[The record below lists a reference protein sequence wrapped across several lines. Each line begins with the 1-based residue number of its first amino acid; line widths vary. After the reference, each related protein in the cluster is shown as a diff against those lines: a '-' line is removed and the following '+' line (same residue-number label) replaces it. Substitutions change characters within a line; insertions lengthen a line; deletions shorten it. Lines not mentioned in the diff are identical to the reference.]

1 MVEWRQIGGRILAT
15 FALAALLGGCS
26 TYNDLYY
33 VHSVWRPAGASD
45 SGADVYFLTDRKP
58 NPDWL
63 PDNFDR
69 VRGDA
74 SCGVMQVDIPA
85 ARLPGGE
92 ARFAHETGRAA
103 IACGKDLDSFAARIA
118 DAAHARN
125 CNSVLIYVHG
135 FNTGFETAIL
145 RAAQLGNDAQWACA
159 VAAFSWNSA
168 GRRNSGSYEADRAAA
183 IAAEPLFASFLR
195 ALHAKGMQA
204 NIIAH
209 SMGTRLVLGAMV
221 HDHGAD
227 ADEVIFAA
235 PDIGTDAFSTLI
247 DSAWTHFRRLTI
259 YVSNGDVA
267 LAISP
272 RLNHGAARLGRA
284 PGDVRDIHSV
294 DVIDATDAPADVLGH
309 GYYGLSYEMLAD
321 MRLALAG
328 QTAEQ
333 RLAPY
338 QSQPPTLERAD
349 DGTYKLAVTWQR
361 APKIFTR
368 FLRWLAAS
376 IAG

>member
-1 MVEWRQIGGRILAT
+1 MAA
-15 FALAALLGGCS
+15 FALGVLLCGCS
-26 TYNDLYY
+26 SYDNPYY
-33 VHSVWRPAGASD
+33 VHSVWRPADASD
-45 SGADVYFLTDRKP
+45 SRADVYFLTDRKP
-58 NPDWL
+58 NPNWL
-63 PDNFDR
+63 PDKFDR

-74 SCGVMQVDIPA
+74 SCGVIQAALPPA
-85 ARLPGGE
+85 RRPGGE

-103 IACGKDLDSFAARIA
+103 IACGKDLDAFTARIA
-118 DAAHARN
+118 AAAHARQ

-145 RAAQLGNDAQWACA
+145 RAAQLGNDTQWACA
-159 VAAFSWNSA
+159 IAAFSWNSA
-168 GRRNSGSYEADRAAA
+168 GRRDSRSYDADRAAA
-183 IAAEPLFASFLR
+183 AAAEPLFAEFLR
-195 ALHAKGMQA
+195 ALHAKGVRA

-209 SMGTRLVLGAMV
+209 SMGTRLVLDAMV
-221 HDHGAD
+221 HDRGAD

-235 PDIGTDAFSTLI
+235 PDIGANTFSKLV
-247 DSAWTHFRRLTI
+247 DSAWLHFRRLTI
-259 YVSNGDVA
+259 YVSSDDVA
-267 LAISP
+267 LAVSP
-272 RLNHGAARLGRA
+272 RLNHGAARLGRV
-284 PGDVRDIHSV
+284 PGDVRGIHSI
-294 DVIDATDAPADVLGH
+294 DVIDASDAPADILGH

-328 QTAEQ
+328 LTAEQ

-349 DGTYKLAVTWQR
+349 DGTYKLAVRWQR
-361 APKIFTR
+361 APDIFTR